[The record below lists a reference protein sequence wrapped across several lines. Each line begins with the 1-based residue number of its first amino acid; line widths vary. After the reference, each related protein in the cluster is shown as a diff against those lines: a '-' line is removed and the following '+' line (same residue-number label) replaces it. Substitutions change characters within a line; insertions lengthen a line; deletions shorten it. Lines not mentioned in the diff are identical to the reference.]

1 MLKYKDLSRVIL
13 KIQFI
18 LHSKHT
24 ALVIKTNLLLLC
36 RDIITVYS

>member
-1 MLKYKDLSRVIL
+1 MLKCKDLSRVIL

-36 RDIITVYS
+36 REIITVYS